1 MPLDE
6 RAIIAGCSR
15 NDRGAQRRLYD
26 AFAGRMM
33 AVCLRYVKSRME
45 AEDVLQEAFV
55 KVFEK
60 IDTFRFESPLEGWVK
75 KIVVNT
81 ALNYLRSQRQWSYIA
96 PLESAE
102 NSVAEPALAPSG
114 MHVQELLLLVQQLPP
129 GCRAV
134 FNLYAI
140 EGYNHREIA
149 ELLGVTEGTSKAQYA
164 RARHLLQGL
173 LAEAGRL
180 RHGAG

>member
-6 RAIIAGCSR
+6 RAVVAGCSR
-15 NDRGAQRRLYD
+15 NERGAQKRLYD
-26 AFAGRMM
+26 AYAGRMLV
-33 AVCLRYVKSRME
+33 VCLRYVKSRME

-75 KIVVNT
+75 KVVVNT
-81 ALNYLRSQRQWSYIA
+81 ALNYLRSQRQWTWIA
-96 PLESAE
+96 PIETAE
-102 NSVAEPALAPSG
+102 NSVGEAASAPSG
-114 MHVQELLLLVQQLPP
+114 LHFQELIALVQQLPP

-149 ELLGVTEGTSKAQYA
+149 DLLGVTEGTSKAQYA
-164 RARHLLQGL
+164 RARHLLQGM
-173 LAEAGRL
+173 LAEAGRM